1 MALRELWA
9 SGEAAIGGWGRL
21 GAAFSAELMGRAGYD
36 WVCVDTQHGLAGH
49 ETMVAMLQALD
60 VAGTPTFVRVAWN
73 HPDLIMRA
81 LDAGADGIVVPMV
94 NTPEDAAQAVRS
106 CRYAP
111 AGFRSWGPARSSLG
125 EPAYSPSSANAA
137 VICMVMIET
146 RAAVED
152 IDSILAVDG
161 VAGAYIGPSDLAISC
176 GLPANT

>member
-81 LDAGADGIVVPMV
+81 LDAEIGRAHVL
-94 NTPEDAAQAVRS
+94 TPVTATYPR
-106 CRYAP
+106 P
-111 AGFRSWGPARSSLG
+111 A
-125 EPAYSPSSANAA
+125 SP
-137 VICMVMIET
+137 
-146 RAAVED
+146 
-152 IDSILAVDG
+152 
-161 VAGAYIGPSDLAISC
+161 
-176 GLPANT
+176 